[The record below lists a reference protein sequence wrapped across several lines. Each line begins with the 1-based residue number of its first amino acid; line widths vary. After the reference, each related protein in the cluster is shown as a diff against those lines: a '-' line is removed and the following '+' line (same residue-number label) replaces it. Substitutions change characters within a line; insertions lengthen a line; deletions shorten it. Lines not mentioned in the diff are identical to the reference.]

1 MGYIAHSLG
10 LDFVNLDTSKLC
22 SAAYI
27 WVSCRSR
34 ARVEVCFAS
43 CRNRIYG
50 QIRLGQRY
58 FGDLF
63 TGTAAVEEEFMGGPR
78 LINNRTFDDLT
89 DTKRY
94 IIGEGFGILTDIQTD
109 PNGDLYVVSL

>member
-1 MGYIAHSLG
+1 MGR
-10 LDFVNLDTSKLC
+10 
-22 SAAYI
+22 SA
-27 WVSCRSR
+27 
-34 ARVEVCFAS
+34 
-43 CRNRIYG
+43 
-50 QIRLGQRY
+50 LGQRY
-58 FGDLF
+58 FGDLI

-109 PNGDLYVVSL
+109 PNGDLYVVSLSLGAVYQNALKDGSAGEQEFATDLTGEAPDLLCAYGR